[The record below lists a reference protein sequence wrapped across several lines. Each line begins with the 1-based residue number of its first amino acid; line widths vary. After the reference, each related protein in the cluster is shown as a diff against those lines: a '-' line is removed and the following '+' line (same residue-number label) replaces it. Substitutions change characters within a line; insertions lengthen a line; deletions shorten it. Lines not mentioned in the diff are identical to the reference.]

1 MLQAIDLC
9 ITDEWFIAYKA
20 IVYSTQTYCL
30 HRLKLWFV
38 HSK

>member
-20 IVYSTQTYCL
+20 IVYAFEMICFLFQSSIY
-30 HRLKLWFV
+30 
-38 HSK
+38 